1 MFCDGTKSIVVN
13 QMHARIPNQTV
24 MRDRWV
30 NLCIDVNSFIKECFT
45 RNASQYG
52 TPQQVANQHQGLAN
66 NGQKGAPAGGCSGDI
81 AAFHKGNIGEITGAQ
96 ISKVAAVMAKNA

>member
-1 MFCDGTKSIVVN
+1 MFCDGTKGIVIN

-30 NLCIDVNSFIKECFT
+30 NLCIDVNSFIKDCFT

-52 TPQQVANQHQGLAN
+52 TPQQVANPALTN
-66 NGQKGAPAGGCSGDI
+66 NQKGVPAGGGSGDI
-81 AAFHKGNIGEITGAQ
+81 AAFHKGNIGEISGAQ